1 MHYVAIE
8 ESRRDLLKQ
17 LQERL
22 EARLEPARAADIE
35 AFARHFYATVPVED
49 LVDRRLDDL
58 YGATLSIW
66 QFLQHHDP
74 KSPKVRIFNPD
85 FEEHGW
91 QSTHT
96 FVAVLH
102 EDMPFLVDSV
112 RIELN
117 RRGLTVHAI
126 QNAVF
131 AVARDSQHQLKALTS
146 PKDENA
152 PDARES
158 LIVIE
163 VDRHTDAESLA
174 KIERNLQEVLRD
186 VRTAVG
192 DFDAMCGQITSAIQE
207 LEKNCPPQIDPDD
220 HEEAIAFLE
229 WLLKDN
235 FTFLGY
241 DEYLLEGNEL
251 QRDPNSVLGVFR
263 LDQPRYRERIRTE
276 EGIDEHD
283 DYVLVPQLLS
293 FAKSAHHSRVH
304 RPTYPD
310 YITVDRYDDDGN
322 VIGERRFFG
331 LFTATVYNESP
342 RNIPLLRRKL
352 KAVMDIAGFN
362 PQGHNGKQLLQ
373 VLEVYPRDDLFQI
386 STESLASTALG
397 ILNIR
402 ERRQVRLFIRAD
414 VSGKFYSC
422 LVFVPRDVFSTD
434 LRQRIQGMLCDELDA
449 HFGDFNTYLSES
461 VLARI

>member
-22 EARLEPARAADIE
+22 EARLEPARAAAIE

-74 KSPKVRIFNPD
+74 QSPKVRIFNPD

-174 KIERNLQEVLRD
+174 KIERNLHEVLRD
-186 VRTAVG
+186 VRTAVS

-241 DEYLLEGNEL
+241 DEYLLDGNEL

-263 LDQPRYRERIRTE
+263 LDPVSYTHLTLPTIR
-276 EGIDEHD
+276 
-283 DYVLVPQLLS
+283 LV
-293 FAKSAHHSRVH
+293 
-304 RPTYPD
+304 
-310 YITVDRYDDDGN
+310 
-322 VIGERRFFG
+322 
-331 LFTATVYNESP
+331 
-342 RNIPLLRRKL
+342 
-352 KAVMDIAGFN
+352 
-362 PQGHNGKQLLQ
+362 
-373 VLEVYPRDDLFQI
+373 
-386 STESLASTALG
+386 
-397 ILNIR
+397 
-402 ERRQVRLFIRAD
+402 
-414 VSGKFYSC
+414 
-422 LVFVPRDVFSTD
+422 
-434 LRQRIQGMLCDELDA
+434 
-449 HFGDFNTYLSES
+449 
-461 VLARI
+461 